1 MYRCINS
8 QSSECAADV
17 VAVRELVSLSF
28 LMSALSTSGFF
39 WIFFKESCKLGH
51 FSQSFFISVF
61 FFFCCSFLFLAPLS
75 YFLHF
80 RSTC

>member
-28 LMSALSTSGFF
+28 LMSALSTSGSSGFF
-39 WIFFKESCKLGH
+39 LKKVVSLGIFLRVS
-51 FSQSFFISVF
+51 SFLFF